1 MWAPCSAPRRS
12 LAHPR
17 EGVLVGHVPVG
28 SLVPHQAPKNVPTPA
43 TRKASQGQPTSLTAW
58 ASLLAW
64 GQGVRAAFLEG
75 ETDRHSW
82 AAECS
87 TRGASQGVLTDRG
100 LQAAM
105 AMPSAPLHLPGPA
118 LREIR

>member
-75 ETDRHSW
+75 KERQTGI
-82 AAECS
+82 
-87 TRGASQGVLTDRG
+87 RGQQSVAPGEPARAS
-100 LQAAM
+100 
-105 AMPSAPLHLPGPA
+105 
-118 LREIR
+118 